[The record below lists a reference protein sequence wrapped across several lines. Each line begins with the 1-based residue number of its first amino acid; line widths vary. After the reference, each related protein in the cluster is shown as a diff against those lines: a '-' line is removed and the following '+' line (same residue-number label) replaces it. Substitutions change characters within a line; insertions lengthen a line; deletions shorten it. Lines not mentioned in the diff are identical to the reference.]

1 MTPSFL
7 LPHLLFASPCESFLL
22 SPRNDERNPNSPPAT
37 PLSRPS
43 WARVGLHEP
52 AGRAGDADHG
62 CLRSQSE
69 RDQPATDA
77 KRHGLGSAT
86 RSQLLENRGDV
97 KLHSVSRNAQA
108 VRDHLIADAFRH
120 HLEDLQL
127 AGCQRSLTGLE
138 RRGRAGSAKDVRE
151 I

>member
-22 SPRNDERNPNSPPAT
+22 SPRNDERNPNSP
-37 PLSRPS
+37 
-43 WARVGLHEP
+43 
-52 AGRAGDADHG
+52 HG

-86 RSQLLENRGDV
+86 RPQLLENRGDV
-97 KLHSVSRNAQA
+97 KLHRVRRNAQA
-108 VRDHLIADAFRH
+108 VREHLITDALRH

-138 RRGRAGSAKDVRE
+138 RRGVAGGAKDVRE